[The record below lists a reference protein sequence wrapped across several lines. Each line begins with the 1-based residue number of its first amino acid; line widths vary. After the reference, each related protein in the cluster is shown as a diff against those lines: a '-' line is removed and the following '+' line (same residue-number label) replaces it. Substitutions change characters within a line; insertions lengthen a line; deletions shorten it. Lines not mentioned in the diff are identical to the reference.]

1 MFEGLNSIDKS
12 WLLAING
19 AHTPWWD
26 AVFWQ
31 ISQAATW
38 LPLYALLIICMFVT
52 LRGQRTAVDL
62 GLLPVHSIP
71 TIVFALLMIA
81 IAVGGSDLICAQL
94 IKPLVARPR
103 PTHDAEIGALI
114 HVVNNYRGGMYG
126 FCSNH
131 AANTMACAVL
141 CSAIFTHGKSWHA
154 HLYITLPLMLW
165 VLLNCYSRMY
175 LGVHYPL
182 DIAAGLVVGGVMAAV
197 VWVLGRDCL
206 YPRDAHEHPADEEL
220 PADVQTVED

>member
-1 MFEGLNSIDKS
+1 MFERIIEIDKS

-19 AHTPWWD
+19 AHDPWLD
-26 AVFWQ
+26 TVFWQ

-38 LPLYALLIICMFVT
+38 LPLYALLIVCLFVT
-52 LRGQRTAVDL
+52 FRKQRTALDL
-62 GLLPVHSIP
+62 GILPISSIP
-71 TIVFALLMIA
+71 TIVIAIVMIG
-81 IAVGGSDLICAQL
+81 IAVGGADLICAQL

-103 PTHDAEIGALI
+103 PTHDAGIGSLI
-114 HVVNNYRGGMYG
+114 HVVNNYRGGAYG

-141 CSAIFTHGKSWHA
+141 CSAIFTHGKSWQA
-154 HLYITLPLMLW
+154 HLYITLPMMLW

-182 DIAAGLVVGGVMAAV
+182 DIVAGLVVGGVMAAV
-197 VWVLGRDCL
+197 VWVLGRDYL
-206 YPRDAHEHPADEEL
+206 YRRDAHAHPADEEL

>member
-1 MFEGLNSIDKS
+1 VFEGLNSIDKS

-26 AVFWQ
+26 TVFWQ
-31 ISQAATW
+31 ISQAVTW
-38 LPLYALLIICMFVT
+38 IPLYALLLVCLFITF
-52 LRGQRTAVDL
+52 RKQRTPVDL
-62 GLLPVHSIP
+62 GILPVNSIP
-71 TIVFALLMIA
+71 TIVFAIAMIA

-103 PTHDAEIGALI
+103 PTHDAEIGTLI
-114 HVVNNYRGGMYG
+114 HVVNNYRGGAYG

-141 CSAIFTHGKSWHA
+141 CSAIFTHGKQRTA
-154 HLYITLPLMLW
+154 HLYITLPMMLW

-182 DIAAGLVVGGVMAAV
+182 DIVAGLVVGGVMAAV
-197 VWVLGRDCL
+197 VWVLGRGCL
-206 YPRDAHEHPADEEL
+206 YRRDAHEPPADEVL

>member
-1 MFEGLNSIDKS
+1 MFESLNSIDQS

-62 GLLPVHSIP
+62 GMLPTLSVP
-71 TIVFALLMIA
+71 TAIIALVMIA

-141 CSAIFTHGKSWHA
+141 CSAIFTHGKRWTA
-154 HLYITLPLMLW
+154 HLYITLPMMIW
-165 VLLNCYSRMY
+165 VMLNCYSRMY

-182 DIAAGLVVGGVMAAV
+182 DIAAGLVVGSIMATV
-197 VWVLGRDCL
+197 VWLLGRGYL
-206 YPRDAHEHPADEEL
+206 YPRDAHERPADAE
-220 PADVQTVED
+220 

>member
-1 MFEGLNSIDKS
+1 MFEQLIDIDKS

-19 AHTPWWD
+19 ACAPWAD
-26 AVFWQ
+26 AFLWQ
-31 ISQAATW
+31 VSQARTW
-38 LPLYALLIICMFVT
+38 LPLYALLIVCMCIKF
-52 LRGQRTAVDL
+52 RRQRSAIGSWRV
-62 GLLPVHSIP
+62 P
-71 TIVFALLMIA
+71 TIVIALVMVA
-81 IAVGGSDLICAQL
+81 IAVGGADLICAQL

-114 HVVNNYRGGMYG
+114 HVVNGYRGGAYR

-141 CSAIFTHGKSWHA
+141 CSAIFTHGKAWQT
-154 HLYITLPLMLW
+154 HLYVTLPLVLW

-182 DIAAGLVVGGVMAAV
+182 DIMAGLVVGIVMAWS
-197 VWVLGRDCL
+197 VWCLGRGYL
-206 YPRDAHEHPADEEL
+206 FPRDVPVRPADEG
-220 PADVQTVED
+220 